1 MTQRTIDLQPGSAS
15 GTVGL
20 EQARAGN
27 PEETATA
34 SLPDEVKHV
43 PAGSGADYWGPGTVM
58 TFLITG
64 KDTGGAFF
72 MAEMSVP
79 PGGGPPP
86 HIHHREDE
94 SFYLLE
100 GTLTVQVGGKTLA
113 VSAGDVAFLPRGI
126 VHSLKNPGDGNARA
140 LVVITPAGLENYFAE
155 VFDPVTDR
163 AAAPP
168 LPSKEF
174 LARALAASPRYG
186 LELLPPA

>member
-1 MTQRTIDLQPGSAS
+1 MDLHTSSANE
-15 GTVGL
+15 TVVKAK
-20 EQARAGN
+20 ARAGN

-34 SLPDEVKHV
+34 SRPGEVKYV

-94 SFYLLE
+94 SLYLLE

-113 VSAGDVAFLPRGI
+113 ASAGDVAFLPRGI
-126 VHSLKNPGDGNARA
+126 VHSFKNSGDVNARA

-155 VFDPVTDR
+155 VFDRAVDR
-163 AAAPP
+163 TAAPP
-168 LPSKEF
+168 PPSKE
-174 LARALAASPRYG
+174 LIARALAASPRYG
-186 LELLPPA
+186 MELLPPA

>member
-1 MTQRTIDLQPGSAS
+1 MTQQTIDLQPGSAS
-15 GTVGL
+15 ETVGL
-20 EQARAGN
+20 EQAHAGN
-27 PEETATA
+27 PEETAAA
-34 SLPDEVKHV
+34 SLPGVVKYV
-43 PAGSGADYWGPGTVM
+43 PAGAGADYWGPGTVM

-72 MAEMSVP
+72 MAEMLVP
-79 PGGGPPP
+79 PGGGPMP

-100 GTLTVQVGGKTLA
+100 GTLTVQVGGNTVA
-113 VSAGDVAFLPRGI
+113 ASAGDVAFLPRGI
-126 VHSLKNPGDGNARA
+126 AHSFKNTGDANARA
-140 LVVITPAGLENYFAE
+140 LVVVTPAGLEHYFAE

-163 AAAPP
+163 TAAPP

>member
-1 MTQRTIDLQPGSAS
+1 MTQQTIDLQSGSAS
-15 GTVGL
+15 GTVSL
-20 EQARAGN
+20 ERARPGN

-34 SLPDEVKHV
+34 SLPGEVKYV

-100 GTLTVQVGGKTLA
+100 GALTVQVGGKTLTA
-113 VSAGDVAFLPRGI
+113 SAGAAAFLPRGI
-126 VHSLKNPGDGNARA
+126 VHSFKNTGDANARA
-140 LVVITPAGLENYFAE
+140 LLVITPAGLEHYFTE
-155 VFDPVTDR
+155 VFDPVRDR
-163 AAAPP
+163 TAAPP

>member
-1 MTQRTIDLQPGSAS
+1 MTQQTIDLQPCSAS

-27 PEETATA
+27 PEETATG
-34 SLPDEVKHV
+34 SQPGEVKYV

-64 KDTGGAFF
+64 KDTGGSFF
-72 MAEMSVP
+72 LAEMSVP

-86 HIHHREDE
+86 HVHQREDE
-94 SFYLLE
+94 SFYMLE

-113 VSAGDVAFLPRGI
+113 ASAGDVAFLPRGI
-126 VHSLKNPGDGNARA
+126 VHSFKNTGDAKARA
-140 LVVITPAGLENYFAE
+140 LVVTTPAGLEHYFAE

-163 AAAPP
+163 SAAPP